1 MTDSRPDEKGNQQG
15 PGAQI
20 MRILSGARREWPIL
34 LIFLL
39 AAASVWIFI
48 ELAGKVVANDT
59 PAIDHQLLELFRDP
73 EDPTRPVGSPWF
85 REMMR
90 DFTGL
95 GGTGVLTLI
104 TLSAVGFF
112 LLERKD
118 SAAAL
123 LAVAVLGGVVLSN
136 VLKIGFGRPRPD
148 LAAYE
153 PFLSSASFP
162 SGHSTMAAV
171 VYLTIGAL
179 IARLHPDPRVKIYVL
194 TLSVLITLIVGVTRV
209 YLGVHW
215 PTDVLAGWAVGS
227 AWALFCWLVALV
239 LQRRNA
245 IEQT

>member
-73 EDPTRPVGSPWF
+73 EDPTRPIGSPWF

-123 LAVAVLGGVVLSN
+123 LAVAVLGGVVLNN

-179 IARLHPDPRVKIYVL
+179 IARLHPDLAQQSVRLHRLFIPRDKQ
-194 TLSVLITLIVGVTRV
+194 
-209 YLGVHW
+209 
-215 PTDVLAGWAVGS
+215 PELALPFRLQPRHDLHRIAIAEH
-227 AWALFCWLVALV
+227 AWAEETE
-239 LQRRNA
+239 RNRA
-245 IEQT
+245 IFL

>member
-39 AAASVWIFI
+39 AAASVWTFI
-48 ELAGKVVANDT
+48 ALAGKVVANDT

-73 EDPTRPVGSPWF
+73 EDPTRPIGSPWF

-95 GGTGVLTLI
+95 GGTGVLTFI

-112 LLERKD
+112 LLDRKD
-118 SAAAL
+118 GAAAL
-123 LAVAVLGGVVLSN
+123 LAVAVLGGVVLNN
-136 VLKIGFGRPRPD
+136 VLKIGSGRPRPD

-153 PFLSSASFP
+153 PSSSASFL
-162 SGHSTMAAV
+162 SGHRRWRSSLFDYRRIDRPAPSRSA
-171 VYLTIGAL
+171 
-179 IARLHPDPRVKIYVL
+179 VKIYVL
-194 TLSVLITLIVGVTRV
+194 TLSVR
-209 YLGVHW
+209 
-215 PTDVLAGWAVGS
+215 
-227 AWALFCWLVALV
+227 
-239 LQRRNA
+239 
-245 IEQT
+245 